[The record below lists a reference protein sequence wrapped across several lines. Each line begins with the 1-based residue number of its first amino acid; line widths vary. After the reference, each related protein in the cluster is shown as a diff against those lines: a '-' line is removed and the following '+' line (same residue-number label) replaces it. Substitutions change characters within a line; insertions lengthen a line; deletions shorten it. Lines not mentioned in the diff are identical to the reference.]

1 MKNKKINLI
10 SLFVSFL
17 LIATVIFFLKPNK
30 FVTYVRAK
38 FGISNTVLIYKLDK
52 TESGYVMNKK
62 EFKSFLLTRGISGT
76 AYIDDRF
83 EYYVTVVPKSVNPTT
98 ELDYGFKKISPEDFY
113 KSVYNTKQAYFN
125 QTMKVID

>member
-30 FVTYVRAK
+30 FITYTRAK
-38 FGISNTVLIYKLDK
+38 FGISNTVLMYKLDK
-52 TESGYVMNKK
+52 IDSGYVNNKK
-62 EFKSFLLTRGISGT
+62 EFKTFLLARGISGT
-76 AYIDDRF
+76 AYTDERY
-83 EYYVTVVPKSVNPTT
+83 EYYVTVVPRSVNPNT
-98 ELDYGFKKISPEDFY
+98 ELEYGFKEISPEDFY
-113 KSVYNTKQAYFN
+113 KTVYNTKQAYFN